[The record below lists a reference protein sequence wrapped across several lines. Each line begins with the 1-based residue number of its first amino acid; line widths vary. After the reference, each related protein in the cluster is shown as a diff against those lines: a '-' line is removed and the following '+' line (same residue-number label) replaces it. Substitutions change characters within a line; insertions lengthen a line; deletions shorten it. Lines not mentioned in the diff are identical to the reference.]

1 MYPYA
6 RSHQLLWSIPGIDVI
21 AAAMILI
28 EVGDEI
34 GPEYRLS
41 LARRS
46 IDREQTTRMFQAT
59 FEELG

>member
-1 MYPYA
+1 M
-6 RSHQLLWSIPGIDVI
+6 LWSIPGIDVI

-28 EVGDEI
+28 EVGDGI
-34 GPEYRLS
+34 GPKYRLS

-46 IDREQTTRMFQAT
+46 IDRERTTRMFQAP